1 MDGQIK
7 VFSKQ
12 LVMHHSEKLHINAV
26 KQLLLC
32 VFLFSGNF
40 EQTSDRDERVICY
53 IVNSAEYCHK
63 TVGFF
68 YLFHPLDNE

>member
-7 VFSKQ
+7 VLSD
-12 LVMHHSEKLHINAV
+12 LIYHHDCFKT
-26 KQLLLC
+26 C
-32 VFLFSGNF
+32 LFSTTETYFIFCYPCDYF

-63 TVGFF
+63 TVSWFLNSW
-68 YLFHPLDNE
+68 YL